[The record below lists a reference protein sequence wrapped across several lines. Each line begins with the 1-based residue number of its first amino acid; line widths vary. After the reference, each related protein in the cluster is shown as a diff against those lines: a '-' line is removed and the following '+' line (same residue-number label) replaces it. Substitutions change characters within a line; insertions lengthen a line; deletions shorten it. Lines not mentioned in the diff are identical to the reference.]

1 MSKFLLVYHG
11 GSGMPASEEEQAKAM
26 AAWGGWFAQLGDAVV
41 DGGNPTG
48 ASVTVKSGGSSQGGG
63 ANPTSGYSLIEAS
76 SIDDATEKAKGCPI
90 LAAGGSV
97 EVCETI
103 DVGM

>member
-1 MSKFLLVYHG
+1 MAKFLFVYHG
-11 GSGMPASEEEQAKAM
+11 GQMAETPEAQAKAM
-26 AAWGGWFAQLGDAVV
+26 QAWGNWFGQLGAAVT

-48 ASVTVKSGGSSQGGG
+48 RSATVTANGSSPGGG

-76 SIDDATEKAKGCPI
+76 SLDDAIEKAKGCPI
-90 LAAGGSV
+90 IGDGGSV

-103 DVGM
+103 NVG